1 MKKEEGK
8 TEARKRKWRSKKHKV
23 MGNPRQK
30 VIKHGKMIDSR
41 VTLWDLLRKCCGLY
55 TSSLLNYASIKFV
68 GSSRFAHVNA
78 SKRKVG
84 LIFYLPIT
92 EHLLCNITIRKMHK
106 RKKNSQK
113 T

>member
-1 MKKEEGK
+1 
-8 TEARKRKWRSKKHKV
+8 
-23 MGNPRQK
+23 

-41 VTLWDLLRKCCGLY
+41 VTLWDLLRKFCGLQPVY
-55 TSSLLNYASIKFV
+55 ENYAWIKIVV
-68 GSSRFAHVNA
+68 GSSHFAYVNA

-106 RKKNSQK
+106 RK
-113 T
+113 